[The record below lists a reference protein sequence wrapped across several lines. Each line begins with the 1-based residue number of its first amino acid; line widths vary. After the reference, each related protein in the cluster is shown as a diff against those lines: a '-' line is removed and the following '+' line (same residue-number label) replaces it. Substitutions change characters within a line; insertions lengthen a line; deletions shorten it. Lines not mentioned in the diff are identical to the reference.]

1 MTYQTINLGQTGIET
16 TALGFGSANLF
27 RLPSAAERVQILH
40 AAYDAGVRHFDV
52 APMYG
57 LGLAE
62 TEMGRFASRRRGMV
76 TIATK
81 FGIAPSRLG
90 RYIGRGQRPA
100 RRILEVLPSVRDQAR
115 KKAAGPQS
123 GLAGR
128 LLYSAE
134 GYCPT
139 AARKSL
145 ERSLHALST
154 EYIDLF
160 LLHDPL
166 PGSVRSEDVRCC
178 LEDARSS
185 GLIRS
190 WGLAGEPASC
200 LQLAGDF
207 ADGIEVLQ
215 VRDDIWL
222 RSARHVPADIGGLI
236 TYGILG
242 DALARLM
249 RSLSADPRE
258 RARWTKATG
267 EDCGNPETV
276 AWLLLAVA
284 LRENNSG
291 IVLFSTIHPHRIK
304 RAVDAAQIS
313 AASASEV
320 LDAVLSLTEI
330 HSGDSSR
337 KGPTR

>member
-1 MTYQTINLGQTGIET
+1 MTYRTIKLGNTGIET

-27 RLPSAAERVQILH
+27 RLPGAAQRAQILC

-62 TEMGRFASRRRGMV
+62 TEIGRFARRRRDTI

-81 FGIAPSRLG
+81 FGIAPTRLA

-100 RRILEVLPSVRDQAR
+100 RRIFEALPSIRYQAR

-123 GLAGR
+123 GLAGT

-134 GYCPT
+134 GYSP
-139 AARKSL
+139 AAAKKSL
-145 ERSLHALST
+145 ERSLHALNT

-166 PGSVRSEDVRCC
+166 PGSVRSEDIRCC
-178 LEDARSS
+178 LEDARSA
-185 GLIRS
+185 GLVRS
-190 WGLAGEPASC
+190 WGLAGEPAPC
-200 LQLAGDF
+200 LQIASDF
-207 ADGIEVLQ
+207 ADGLEVLQ

-222 RSARHVPADIGGLI
+222 RSARHVPANISGLI
-236 TYGILG
+236 TYGIWG
-242 DALARLM
+242 DALPRLM
-249 RSLSADPRE
+249 RSLHADPRE
-258 RARWTKATG
+258 RARWTRLTG
-267 EDCGNPETV
+267 EDCGNPEIV
-276 AWLLLAVA
+276 ASLLLAIA

-291 IVLFSTIHPHRIK
+291 IVLFSTIRPQRI
-304 RAVDAAQIS
+304 RQAIEAAQIS
-313 AASASEV
+313 PASATEV
-320 LDAVLSLTEI
+320 QDAVFSLTEMRSDNS
-330 HSGDSSR
+330 SG
-337 KGPTR
+337 KGQAR

>member
-1 MTYQTINLGQTGIET
+1 MTYRTIKLGKTGIET
-16 TALGFGSANLF
+16 TALGFGTANLF
-27 RLPSAAERVQILH
+27 RLPSAAQRAEILG

-62 TEMGRFASRRRGMV
+62 TEIGRFARDRRATI

-81 FGIAPSRLG
+81 FGIAPTRLA
-90 RYIGRGQRPA
+90 RYVGRGQGPA
-100 RRILEVLPSVRDQAR
+100 RRMLEAVPSIRNQAR
-115 KKAAGPQS
+115 KKASGPQS
-123 GLAGR
+123 GRAGA
-128 LLYSAE
+128 LLYTAE
-134 GYCPT
+134 GYCPA

-145 ERSLHALST
+145 ERSLRALKT

-160 LLHDPL
+160 LLHDPV
-166 PGSVRSEDVRCC
+166 PGSVRSEDIRCC

-185 GLIRS
+185 GLVRS
-190 WGLAGEPASC
+190 WGLAGEPAPC
-200 LQLAGDF
+200 LQMASDF
-207 ADGIEVLQ
+207 ADGLGVLQ

-222 RSARHVPADIGGLI
+222 RSARRVPADIGGLI
-236 TYGILG
+236 TYGIWG
-242 DALARLM
+242 DALPRLM

-258 RARWTKATG
+258 RARWTSLTG

-276 AWLLLAVA
+276 ASLMLAIA

-291 IVLFSTIHPHRIK
+291 IVLFSTIRPQRI
-304 RAVDAAQIS
+304 RQAIDAAQIP
-313 AASASEV
+313 AASATEV
-320 LDAVLSLTEI
+320 LDAALNLTDI
-330 HSGDSSR
+330 YSDSSNR

>member
-1 MTYQTINLGQTGIET
+1 MTYRTIKLGRTGIET
-16 TALGFGSANLF
+16 TALGFGSANLY
-27 RLPSAAERVQILH
+27 RLPSATQRAEILWV
-40 AAYDAGVRHFDV
+40 AYDAGVRHFDV

-62 TEMGRFASRRRGMV
+62 TEIGRFARRRRDTI

-81 FGIAPSRLG
+81 FGVAPTRLA
-90 RYIGRGQRPA
+90 RYIRHVQGPA
-100 RRILEVLPSVRDQAR
+100 RRLLEAFPNIRNQAR

-123 GLAGR
+123 GLAGT

-134 GYCPT
+134 GYCPA

-145 ERSLHALST
+145 ERSLHALNT

-166 PGSVRSEDVRCC
+166 PGSVRSEDVSCC

-190 WGLAGEPASC
+190 WGLAGEPAPC
-200 LQLAGDF
+200 LQIASDF
-207 ADGIEVLQ
+207 AGGYEVLQ

-222 RSARHVPADIGGLI
+222 RSARHVPADVGGLI
-236 TYGILG
+236 TYGIWG
-242 DALARLM
+242 DALPRLM
-249 RSLSADPRE
+249 RSISADPRE
-258 RARWTKATG
+258 RARWTKLTG
-267 EDCGNPETV
+267 EDCGNPEKV
-276 AWLLLAVA
+276 ASLLLAVA

-291 IVLFSTIHPHRIK
+291 IVLFSTIRPQRISQAIN
-304 RAVDAAQIS
+304 AVQMS
-313 AASASEV
+313 AAFASEA
-320 LDAVLSLTEI
+320 LDAVLSLTEAY
-330 HSGDSSR
+330 SDNSSR

>member
-1 MTYQTINLGQTGIET
+1 MTCRTIILGETGIET

-27 RLPSAAERVQILH
+27 RLPSAAQRAQILH

-62 TEMGRFASRRRGMV
+62 AEIGRFAHRRRDMV

-81 FGIAPSRLG
+81 FGIAPSRLT
-90 RYIGRGQRPA
+90 RYVGRGQRPV
-100 RRILEVLPSVRDQAR
+100 RRILEALPTIRNQAR

-134 GYCPT
+134 GYCP
-139 AARKSL
+139 AAAKKSL

-166 PGSVRSEDVRCC
+166 PGSVRSEDVRCY

-200 LQLAGDF
+200 LQVAGDF
-207 ADGIEVLQ
+207 ADGIAVLQ

-222 RSARHVPADIGGLI
+222 RSARDVPADVGGLI

-242 DALARLM
+242 DALARLV

-258 RARWTKATG
+258 RARWTRSTG

-276 AWLLLAVA
+276 ASLLLAVA
-284 LRENNSG
+284 LRENYSG
-291 IVLFSTIHPHRIK
+291 IVLFSTIQPQRIR
-304 RAVDAAQIS
+304 RAVDAAHIS
-313 AASASEV
+313 LTSSSEA

-330 HSGDSSR
+330 HSDDSSG